1 MQLLFSILSAHGA
14 TLLDKKRRV
23 DEEKDRTSKSDR
35 SFVRT
40 VATCSLLRLAEN
52 RNYEKQVC

>member
-1 MQLLFSILSAHGA
+1 MELLFSILDANGA
-14 TLLDKKRRV
+14 TLLDKKGRV
-23 DEEKDRTSKSDR
+23 DEDKDKTSKSDR

-52 RNYEKQVC
+52 RNYEKQV